1 MRKMSSALMGK
12 GAMAVVSLEI
22 KTRQP
27 LADGRKFDYVGATS
41 SSTAPHTSPLTRR
54 IG

>member
-1 MRKMSSALMGK
+1 
-12 GAMAVVSLEI
+12 MAVVRLEI

-27 LADGRKFDYVGATS
+27 LADSRKFDHVGCYEQLS